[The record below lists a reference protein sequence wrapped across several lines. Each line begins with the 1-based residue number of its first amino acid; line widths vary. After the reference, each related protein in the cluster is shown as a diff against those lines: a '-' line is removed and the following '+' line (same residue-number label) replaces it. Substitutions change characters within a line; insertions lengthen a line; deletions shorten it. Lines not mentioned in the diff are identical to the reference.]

1 MANLSVC
8 MIVKNEERFLEEA
21 LSSIKNLADEI
32 IIVDTGSTDATR
44 TIARKFTDKI
54 YDFAWID
61 DFSAAR
67 NFSLRQAT
75 KEWILV
81 LDGDEV
87 ISKKD
92 HNLIKAIIEEGKY
105 TLVSLIQ
112 RNYTTNKHQPL
123 FKPIDERYKDDAKGL
138 PGYVPVDIIRL
149 FKNNLGIAFH
159 GAVHETVDATMRK
172 LRLKFMRT
180 DIPIHHYQ
188 HLKPQQSHEEKLK
201 RYLALL
207 EKNEQQ
213 YPDNIKNLHDLALVY
228 LEQKKDLHKAF
239 LYFRKIHEKKQDL
252 LEPYLGMGL
261 IFARLKKY
269 DKAITMFTKGLNNKT
284 IKTIELRT
292 THERI
297 RQTIL
302 YNLAHCYTSLGAKA
316 KAKECYELLLKTT
329 YPMQEKIREQLASL

>member
-1 MANLSVC
+1 MATLSVC
-8 MIVKNEERFLEEA
+8 MIVKNEQQFLEET
-21 LSSIKNLADEI
+21 LNSIKDLADEI

-87 ISKKD
+87 VSKKD
-92 HNLIKAIIEEGKY
+92 HQLIKAIMEEEKY
-105 TLVSLIQ
+105 PLVSLIQ

-123 FKPIDERYKDDAKGL
+123 FKSNDDRYKDEAKGL
-138 PGYVPVDIIRL
+138 PGFVPVDIIRL
-149 FKNNLGIAFH
+149 FKNNQGIAFH
-159 GAVHETVDATMRK
+159 GVVHESVDATMRK
-172 LRLKFMRT
+172 LHLKFMRT
-180 DIPIHHYQ
+180 DMPIHHYQ
-188 HLKPQQSHEEKLK
+188 HLKPQQSHDEKLK
-201 RYLALL
+201 KYLSLL

-213 YPDNIKNLHDLALVY
+213 YPDNLKNLHDLALVY
-228 LEQKKDLHKAF
+228 LEQKKDLYRAF
-239 LYFRKIHEKKQDL
+239 LYFRKIHEKRHDL

-269 DKAITMFTKGLNNKT
+269 DKAIAIFTKGLNNKT
-284 IKTIELRT
+284 TKTIELRT
-292 THERI
+292 PHERI
-297 RQTIL
+297 RQTLL
-302 YNLAHCYTSLGAKA
+302 YNLAQSYVALGDK
-316 KAKECYELLLKTT
+316 KRAKECYELLLKTGF
-329 YPMQEKIREQLASL
+329 PMQEKIHEQLTSL